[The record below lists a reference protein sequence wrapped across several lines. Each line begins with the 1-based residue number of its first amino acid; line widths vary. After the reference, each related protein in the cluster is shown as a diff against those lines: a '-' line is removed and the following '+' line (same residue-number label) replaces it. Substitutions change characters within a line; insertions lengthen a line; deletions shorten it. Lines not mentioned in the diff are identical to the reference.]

1 MRAADFI
8 VKSLK
13 AHGVKRVYCVPGE
26 SYLALL
32 DALHE
37 AEIQVVICRHE
48 GGAGFMAV
56 AEAKMTGIPGVVLV
70 SRGPGATNLSIAVHM
85 AEQDAVPL
93 IAIIGQVAR
102 EEKYRFVFQEMDYAA
117 MFGSFSKGV
126 FELSDASRLP
136 EMMPRAFRLA
146 CEGVQGPVILPV
158 PEDMLRDEIDEP
170 QVLTYPLPRVAASA
184 SDIDQIREMLL
195 HAERPLLIAGSRLRG
210 TKGAEALA
218 RFAAAQRVP
227 VAVTWK
233 SQDVFDNASDLYAGH
248 LDMGTPKGLR
258 ELLQTSDLII
268 AAGTRLGDF
277 ATMGF
282 ALPEAPQP
290 RQTLVH
296 VYPDSKPIGRVIRAD
311 LGLVAEPAE
320 VLAALAQSA
329 RVVPAAR
336 ERWIS
341 SVHTACA
348 AAQNYAP
355 RTPTDG
361 VDFGAVT
368 LALAKLAPANAVI
381 TMDAGNMTTW
391 AHRHW
396 KMSPKNLLIGG
407 VVGAMG
413 NGVPAAVAASLVE
426 PSRMAICF
434 VGDGGVLMTG
444 NEMATA
450 MAFGATPKIVISNN
464 GIYGTIRS
472 HQERHFPKR
481 ISGTPLVNP
490 DFTAWAQTFGA
501 ETYTIKLGDDIEA
514 AVKSFLAA
522 KGMAVLHVH
531 SSVQSL
537 SAGGELPGSVKGH
550 PL

>member
-8 VKSLK
+8 VESLK

-32 DALHE
+32 DALHDSS
-37 AEIQVVICRHE
+37 IQVVICRHE

-70 SRGPGATNLSIAVHM
+70 SRGPGATNVSIAVHM

-93 IAIIGQVAR
+93 IAIVGQVAR

-117 MFGSFSKGV
+117 VFGSFSKGV
-126 FELSDASRLP
+126 FELSDATRLP

-146 CEGVQGPVILPV
+146 TEGVPGPVILPV
-158 PEDMLRDEIDEP
+158 PEDMLHDDVPNP
-170 QVLTYPLPRVAASA
+170 QVLTYPLPHMAASPA
-184 SDIDQIREMLL
+184 DIDHLREMLL
-195 HAERPLLIAGSRLRG
+195 RAERPLLIAGARLRG

-233 SQDVFDNASDLYAGH
+233 SQDVFDNASELYAGH
-248 LDMGTPKGLR
+248 LDMGTAKPLR
-258 ELLQTSDLII
+258 DILAHADLII

-282 ALPEAPQP
+282 TLPEAPQP

-296 VYPDSKPIGRVIRAD
+296 IYPDGKPIGRVIRAD
-311 LGLVAEPAE
+311 LGLVAEPAD
-320 VLAALAQSA
+320 VLAALARDA
-329 RVVPAAR
+329 RVAPAAR

-341 SVHTACA
+341 SVHGATA
-348 AAQNYAP
+348 AAQDYKSRNP
-355 RTPTDG
+355 EDG
-361 VDFGAVT
+361 VDFGEVT
-368 LALAKLAPANAVI
+368 VALGKLAPADAII

-396 KMSPKNLLIGG
+396 KMTPDNTLLGG

-413 NGVPAAVAASLVE
+413 LGVPAAVAASLVE
-426 PSRMAICF
+426 PARTAICF

-444 NEMATA
+444 NELATA
-450 MAFGATPKIVISNN
+450 NAFGATPKIVISDN

-472 HQERHFPKR
+472 HQERNFPHR
-481 ISGTPLVNP
+481 VSGTKLVNP
-490 DFTAWAQTFGA
+490 DFTAWAKTFGA
-501 ETYTIKLGDDIEA
+501 ETFTLKLGDDIETT
-514 AVKSFLAA
+514 VKAFLAA
-522 KGMAVLHVH
+522 PGMAVLHVH
-531 SSVQSL
+531 SSAQSL
-537 SAGGELPGSVKGH
+537 SAGGTLPA
-550 PL
+550 

>member
-8 VKSLK
+8 VESLK

-32 DALHE
+32 DALHDSS
-37 AEIQVVICRHE
+37 IQVVICRHE

-70 SRGPGATNLSIAVHM
+70 SRGPGATNVSIAVHM

-93 IAIIGQVAR
+93 IAIVGQVAR

-117 MFGSFSKGV
+117 VFGSFSKGV
-126 FELSDASRLP
+126 FELSDATRLP

-146 CEGVQGPVILPV
+146 TEGVPGPVILPV
-158 PEDMLRDEIDEP
+158 PEDMLRDNVQNP
-170 QVLTYPLPRVAASA
+170 QVLTYPLPHMAASSA
-184 SDIDQIREMLL
+184 DIDRLREMLL
-195 HAERPLLIAGSRLRG
+195 HAERPLVIAGARLRG

-233 SQDVFDNASDLYAGH
+233 SQDVFDNASELYAGQ
-248 LDMGTPKGLR
+248 LDMGTAKPLR
-258 ELLQTSDLII
+258 DMLAQADLII

-282 ALPEAPQP
+282 TLPEAPQP

-296 VYPDSKPIGRVIRAD
+296 IYPDGKPIGRVIRAD
-311 LGLVAEPAE
+311 LGLVAEPAD
-320 VLAALAQSA
+320 VLAALARDA
-329 RVVPAAR
+329 RVAPAAR

-341 SVHTACA
+341 SVHGATA
-348 AAQNYAP
+348 AAQDYKSRNP
-355 RTPTDG
+355 EDG
-361 VDFGAVT
+361 VDFGEVT
-368 LALAKLAPANAVI
+368 VALGKLAPPDAII

-396 KMSPKNLLIGG
+396 KMTPNNILLGG

-413 NGVPAAVAASLVE
+413 LGVPAAVAASLVE
-426 PSRMAICF
+426 PTRTAICF

-444 NEMATA
+444 NELATA
-450 MAFGATPKIVISNN
+450 KAFGATPKIVISDNS
-464 GIYGTIRS
+464 IYGTIRS
-472 HQERHFPKR
+472 HQERHFPHR
-481 ISGTPLVNP
+481 VSGTKLVNP
-490 DFTAWAQTFGA
+490 NFTAWAKTFGA
-501 ETYTIKLGDDIEA
+501 ETFTLKLGDDIEA
-514 AVKSFLAA
+514 TVKAFLAA
-522 KGMAVLHVH
+522 PGMAVLHVH
-531 SSVQSL
+531 SSAHSL
-537 SAGGELPGSVKGH
+537 SAGETLPT
-550 PL
+550 